1 MIITGAIFDIDG
13 TLIDSMKIWDNLGE
27 RYLLKLGIQPKANL
41 SRVLYPMTLN
51 ESCLYLKNHYSLTYS
66 TDKIKQDLLKILNDF
81 YYFEVPA
88 KKGVNKFLAALKK
101 LNIPM
106 VLATSG
112 NKDLAIAA
120 LKRLNLLKYFEA
132 IFTCDEMQT
141 TKKEPYIF
149 NKAAH
154 YINSKP
160 HHTLVFE
167 DNLDAINTAKENRF
181 ITIAIEDASNIYNK
195 EIFQASA
202 DYYLSDY
209 SSNEIFTKYFK
220 NNIREE

>member
-88 KKGVNKFLAALKK
+88 KKGVNKFLA
-101 LNIPM
+101 
-106 VLATSG
+106 T
-112 NKDLAIAA
+112 
-120 LKRLNLLKYFEA
+120 LKRLNLFKYFEA

-160 HHTLVFE
+160 QHTLVFE
-167 DNLDAINTAKENRF
+167 DNLDAINTAKENGF
-181 ITIAIEDASNIYNK
+181 ITIAIEDTFNIYNK

-202 DYYLSDY
+202 DYYLDDFSN
-209 SSNEIFTKYFK
+209 NEIFTKYFK

>member
-88 KKGVNKFLAALKK
+88 KKGVNKFLATLKK

-149 NKAAH
+149 DKAAH

-160 HHTLVFE
+160 QHTLVFV
-167 DNLDAINTAKENRF
+167 
-181 ITIAIEDASNIYNK
+181 TIAIEDTFNIYNK

-202 DYYLSDY
+202 DYYLDDFSN
-209 SSNEIFTKYFK
+209 NEIFTKYFK

>member
-1 MIITGAIFDIDG
+1 
-13 TLIDSMKIWDNLGE
+13 
-27 RYLLKLGIQPKANL
+27 
-41 SRVLYPMTLN
+41 MTLN

-88 KKGVNKFLAALKK
+88 KKGVNKFLATLKK

-160 HHTLVFE
+160 QHTLVFE